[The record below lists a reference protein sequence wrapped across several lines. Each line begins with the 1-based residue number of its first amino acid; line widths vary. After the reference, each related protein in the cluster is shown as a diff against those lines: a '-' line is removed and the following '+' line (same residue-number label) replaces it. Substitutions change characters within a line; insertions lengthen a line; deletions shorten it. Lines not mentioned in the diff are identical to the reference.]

1 MILHSIKSVIRIPK
15 KTILFLFLITL
26 LALFL
31 SIGTGMYQSAQNM
44 LNEADDTFTTVVEL
58 NYLGDKSND
67 EVAFYEEMN
76 KDVADY
82 DFTKLSDHP
91 DVLSV
96 NMENKA
102 LAYIDEKQINQN
114 LSELNDYV
122 VIEVFNL
129 RRFNEMFYQATISK
143 VHFGK
148 TMRESTY
155 VMINDIDVSGD
166 IKGNDFIEGHK
177 YLIIGKKSDGKT
189 PTSVITPGLPKG
201 VVGYEYV
208 IDLEKFPDYFN
219 SEDGYRFFDL
229 IEALHVVNKSLPV
242 TFVSSLEASEPYFS
256 RDMIIN
262 DGRVFSK
269 EEYLEGHNKVI
280 ILSNTLADYYELG
293 IGDKLKLNLHY
304 SKDVSGLSDYFK
316 DFSYSKTEDYEVVG
330 IFENKYDNRF
340 MIYMPMADWI
350 VQDYYSYTLARYLVN
365 NGSGTKFIKDS
376 NKQLLIN
383 MEFTLY
389 DQGYDEAIKPIV
401 ELKDTA
407 ILLLVLGF
415 ISGITIL
422 LLFSYLYVYKQRE
435 TLINM
440 ISLGTGKRRVLTYVL
455 FGSMLMVVL
464 ASFIGS
470 FISSGFI
477 KNLTSMV
484 FKNMIELYSSD
495 MRYSERAIGTQI
507 EYVAK
512 VSVNNWVPAFIII
525 LMLIL
530 SFILLYSLTNF
541 IINEYKYKIKRRSKI
556 VSKKFKRANKVQQVI
571 VNKEQN
577 VLFGSVRPI
586 PLKFALVSIIRN
598 SGRSLIVPLL
608 TLILSVFLVFL
619 SFLSNIQ
626 QEKRATVY
634 NRIPVNAYMTT
645 FKNET
650 RDISG
655 LNLQY
660 DIYKLI
666 DPDYTHRMVWNQSLY
681 EERINEGEYTSFK
694 ALEERRNIL
703 YDSEFFKE
711 MYLYTAIH
719 YEYMGISI
727 TKEGYTDKEL
737 TSFPKVRVHKD
748 AFGFDWFIEAISK
761 MPRLAYAD
769 DLRYTP
775 DFFDDPGAELE
786 FLSGFSYDSLKQ
798 ADNIG
803 MISRNLANE
812 HGINMGDT
820 IRITAWLAYD
830 KNAICSVLDF
840 KVVGIYESSWRTD
853 VIYLPWIMSY
863 DHKYYVDSGYPETFN
878 ENTEDSIDKLWNEYL
893 PRNVRAATFTLKN
906 TEDLDSFREYL
917 DTLGYSETG
926 KIKLNRRAIVIQDKN
941 LEETIKTLD
950 NYINLMDILIP
961 IMIIL
966 FGIIGFMVSYL
977 IIRHRLSEL
986 AIMRSM
992 GARKTHVFL
1001 AFFIEQL
1008 ILFVIGLLPV
1018 IVFAII
1024 FPGSFIYYAA
1034 SLGYYTLSYLVGTSV
1049 ALMILSRAKLLDILF
1064 SKE

>member
-1 MILHSIKSVIRIPK
+1 MILHSFKSIIRTPK

-31 SIGTGMYQSAQNM
+31 SIGTGMYRSAQNM
-44 LNEADDTFTTVVEL
+44 LNEADDTFSTVVEL
-58 NYLGDKSND
+58 NYLGDKGND
-67 EVAFYEEMN
+67 EEAFYDEMN
-76 KDVADY
+76 KDMKNY
-82 DFTKLSDHP
+82 DFSKLSNHP

-102 LAYIDEKQINQN
+102 LAYLEEKQIHHN
-114 LSELNDYV
+114 LSELNNYV

-129 RRFNEMFYQATISK
+129 RRFNDMFYQATISK
-143 VHFGK
+143 VHFGT

-155 VMINDIDVSGD
+155 VMINDIDISGD
-166 IKGNDFIEGHK
+166 IEGYDLIEGHK
-177 YLIIGKKSDGKT
+177 YLIIGRKSNGKT
-189 PTSVITPGLPKG
+189 PTAVITPGLPEG
-201 VVGYEYV
+201 VDGYEYV
-208 IDLEKFPDYFN
+208 IDLDSSPDYFN
-219 SEDGYRFFDL
+219 LEDGYRFLEL
-229 IEALHVVNKSLPV
+229 IEAFYVVNKSLPV

-262 DGRVFSK
+262 DGRAFSEK
-269 EEYLEGHNKVI
+269 EYQEGNNKVI
-280 ILSNTLADYYELG
+280 ILSNTLAEYYEVG
-293 IGDKLKLNLHY
+293 IGDKLNLNLHY
-304 SKDVSGLSDYFK
+304 SKNVSGLSDYFK
-316 DFSYSKTEDYEVVG
+316 DFIYSKTEDYEVVG
-330 IFENKYDNRF
+330 IFENKYDNRY

-350 VQDYYSYTLARYLVN
+350 EQDYYSYTLARYLVK
-365 NGSGTKFIKDS
+365 NGSGKKFIEDS
-376 NKQLLIN
+376 DKQLLIN
-383 MEFTLY
+383 MDYTLY

-415 ISGITIL
+415 VSGITIL

-440 ISLGTGKRRVLTYVL
+440 VSLGTGRRRVLTYVL
-455 FGSMLMVVL
+455 FGSMLMVAL

-470 FISSGFI
+470 FVSSGFI
-477 KNLTSMV
+477 NNLTSMV
-484 FKNMIELYSSD
+484 FNNMIELYGSD
-495 MRYSERAIGTQI
+495 MRYSERAIGTQV
-507 EYVAK
+507 EYAAK

-530 SFILLYSLTNF
+530 SFILLFSLSNF
-541 IINEYKYKIKRRSKI
+541 IINDKKYRMIKKRKPARKKSKK
-556 VSKKFKRANKVQQVI
+556 VSKAKQVI

-577 VLFGSVRPI
+577 VMFGSMRPI
-586 PLKFALVSIIRN
+586 PLKFALVSIVRN

-608 TLILSVFLVFL
+608 TLILSIFLVFL

-626 QEKRATVY
+626 QEKRSTVY
-634 NRIPVNAYMTT
+634 DRIPVNAYMTT
-645 FKNET
+645 YKNET
-650 RDISG
+650 RDIAG

-666 DPDYTHRMVWNQSLY
+666 DPDYTHRMVWNQNLY
-681 EERINEGEYTSFK
+681 EERMNDGEYTSFK
-694 ALEERRNIL
+694 ALEERNNIL
-703 YDSEFFKE
+703 NNSDFFKE
-711 MYLYTAIH
+711 MNLYTAIN
-719 YEYMGISI
+719 YEYMGISV
-727 TKEGYTDKEL
+727 TRDGHKDEEL
-737 TSFPKVRVHKD
+737 TSFPNVREHKD
-748 AFGFDWFIEAISK
+748 AFGYDWFIEAINK

-775 DFFDDPGAELE
+775 DFFGDTSAEVE
-786 FLSGFSYDSLKQ
+786 FLSGYSYDSLKQ
-798 ADNIG
+798 TENIG

-812 HGINMGDT
+812 HGINMGDN
-820 IRITAWLAYD
+820 IRITAWIAYE
-830 KNAICSVLDF
+830 KYAMCSVLDL
-840 KVVGIYESSWRTD
+840 KVVGIYEPSWRTD

-863 DHKYYVDSGYPETFN
+863 DHKYYLDSGYPEVFN
-878 ENTEDSIDKLWNEYL
+878 ENTEDSTDKLWNEYL

-906 TEDLDSFREYL
+906 TENLDYFREYL

-926 KIKLNRRAIVIQDKN
+926 KINAIRKAIVIQDKS

-950 NYINLMDILIP
+950 NYISLMDVLIP
-961 IMIIL
+961 IMIII

-977 IIRHRLSEL
+977 SIRHRLNEL

-1018 IVFAII
+1018 II
-1024 FPGSFIYYAA
+1024 FGIVVPGSFIYYAGP
-1034 SLGYYTLSYLVGTSV
+1034 LGYYTLSYLAGTAV
-1049 ALMILSRAKLLDILF
+1049 ALMVLSRAKLLDILF